1 MEMQA
6 NLYKYSK
13 NILTPDYSRAVGRA
27 AATAAMAAALFDMLK
42 IFYFVECF
50 IFLCLT

>member
-1 MEMQA
+1 M
-6 NLYKYSK
+6 YVK
-13 NILTPDYSRAVGRA
+13 SRAVGRA

-50 IFLCLT
+50 IFLYLT